1 MPEFGHSSP
10 SLQFALSIS
19 TEIVLRF
26 DKHVQ
31 SCNCHQNLEYFV
43 YLPRQ
48 KSLMS
53 PSQPHPQ
60 PWQPL
65 TCFLPCVCVCVCVH
79 AQSLNHVQLFAT
91 PRTAAHQAPL
101 SMVFPSQESWS
112 GQPFPSPRG
121 LPDPGIE
128 PTPPALAGGFFTSEP
143 PRKPFLPYSSPFF
156 RMSYEWKHTVYA
168 FESGFFHSAGCLLTT
183 ESYFGYR
190 CASEIWDVEVCL
202 SNFLGEGQ

>member
-1 MPEFGHSSP
+1 MQLPPKFRIFCLPPPPKIPHVTFSTPPSTMTTTDLFSS
-10 SLQFALSIS
+10 L
-19 TEIVLRF
+19 
-26 DKHVQ
+26 
-31 SCNCHQNLEYFV
+31 
-43 YLPRQ
+43 
-48 KSLMS
+48 
-53 PSQPHPQ
+53 
-60 PWQPL
+60 
-65 TCFLPCVCVCVCVH
+65 CVCVCVCVH

-101 SMVFPSQESWS
+101 SMGFPSQESWS
-112 GQPFPSPRG
+112 GLPFPSPRG

-143 PRKPFLPYSSPFF
+143 PRKPFLPYRSPFF
-156 RMSYEWKHTVYA
+156 RMSYGWKHTVCA
-168 FESGFFHSAGCLLTT
+168 FESGFFHSARCLLTT